1 VSDILQRRGMF
12 LPVIAVVVI
21 AAGAVLLLRPS
32 NPSTSATRTTP
43 AAPVIPATPAKA
55 ATPAADGKPSSA
67 KRATLKAGSFSTS
80 YTAGWHLASQRNAA
94 RTAAVYKLSSTA
106 SEPNNL
112 GIPPAGTIG
121 ITIAEYPVSALASTH
136 LVGAP
141 PDPAI
146 TKQGTVQML
155 SHVVGTPGSATGV
168 SRASPPTLS
177 KLAGAEAAIESY
189 GYTYRG
195 VGDVQVSILA
205 RHKGHIALIE
215 LNTEPALASQGQAEL
230 EVIGATWRW
239 H

>member
-1 VSDILQRRGMF
+1 MPEILQGRGVF
-12 LPVIAVVVI
+12 LAVIVVVVI
-21 AAGAVLLLRPS
+21 AAGGVLLLKPS
-32 NPSTSATRTTP
+32 NGSTSATPTTP
-43 AAPVIPATPAKA
+43 AAPVTPATPAKA
-55 ATPAADGKPSSA
+55 VTPAPHAKPSSA
-67 KRATLKAGSFSTS
+67 KLATLTADSFSTS
-80 YTAGWHLASQRNAA
+80 YTVGWHLASQRNAA

-121 ITIAEYPVSALASTH
+121 ITIDEYPVSAPSSAH

-146 TKQGTVQML
+146 TKQGTVQL
-155 SHVVGTPGSATGV
+155 LPHVVGTPGSATGV
-168 SRASPPTLS
+168 SRASPPALS

-189 GYTYRG
+189 AYTYRG
-195 VGDVQVSILA
+195 VGDVQVNILS
-205 RHKGHIALIE
+205 RHTGHIASIE

-230 EVIGATWRW
+230 EVIGAHWRW